1 MKIIKRTDDE
11 LIEQKE
17 FTTLKELLDVRF
29 VKEFAIKENFDR
41 FSYHELP
48 ENKAFLMSEQS
59 KGKAAWIVGTMSDF
73 NNKDLKLP
81 EWHRMKV

>member
-11 LIEQKE
+11 LIEERE

-29 VKEFAIKENFDR
+29 VNEFAKKESFDR

-48 ENKAFLMSEQS
+48 ENKAFLMSEQA
-59 KGKAAWIVGTMSDF
+59 KGRACWIVGTISDF
-73 NNKDLKLP
+73 NNKDLNLP
-81 EWHRMKV
+81 EWHRMKI